1 MKSSY
6 RFISYDLIGMSQL
19 EKIFK
24 EGEFSINRFPEIYL
38 DDDPTP
44 IFQLNNE
51 DKHKDDG
58 IIDLLGEYVFD
69 DYLPECINRFSEKI
83 FTKEGKIILYSKRIE
98 EYAKIHKLN
107 VETVYF
113 IVLIHELGHWFCH
126 WAQSNVHQMESDDF
140 SDWGKRWLL
149 GFNLK
154 NRRTEEALA
163 NICVHWILN
172 QKNVVNQISK
182 DFINEAKKAFDNL
195 TPKKFNGLVNT
206 ENPYGAYYLIK
217 RRKPK
222 IIINKINELRRN
234 WMLCDDEMMAFLRSN
249 SYSIE
254 EFYKNRDL
262 TNQKFVSKIINSKIR
277 DLYIKEKNNSIFY
290 TSVLSTTKKDEGGE
304 AMTALGIKISY
315 LCDGN

>member
-1 MKSSY
+1 
-6 RFISYDLIGMSQL
+6 
-19 EKIFK
+19 
-24 EGEFSINRFPEIYL
+24 
-38 DDDPTP
+38 
-44 IFQLNNE
+44 
-51 DKHKDDG
+51 
-58 IIDLLGEYVFD
+58 
-69 DYLPECINRFSEKI
+69 
-83 FTKEGKIILYSKRIE
+83 
-98 EYAKIHKLN
+98 

-113 IVLIHELGHWFCH
+113 VVLIHELGHWFCH
-126 WAQSNVHQMESDDF
+126 WAESKVHYYKDEKIPE
-140 SDWGKRWLL
+140 WGKKWLL

-154 NRRTEEALA
+154 NIRTKEALA
-163 NICVHWILN
+163 NICVYWILN

-222 IIINKINELRRN
+222 VIINKINELRRN
-234 WMLCDDEMMAFLRSN
+234 WMLSDDEMMAFLRSN
-249 SYSIE
+249 TNSIK

-304 AMTALGIKISY
+304 AMTELGIKISY
-315 LCDGN
+315 LCDGIDLDSLDIKMLN